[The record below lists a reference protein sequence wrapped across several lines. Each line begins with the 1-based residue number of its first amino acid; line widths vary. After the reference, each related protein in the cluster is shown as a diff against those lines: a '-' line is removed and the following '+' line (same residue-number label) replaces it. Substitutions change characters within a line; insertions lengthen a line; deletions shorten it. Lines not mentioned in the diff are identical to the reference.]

1 MPPTAPGE
9 WLPCMALEVAR
20 AGQRA
25 HSASGEGGRVAD
37 ILRLSMVIPPHPDT
51 KQCQSNHVLHL
62 HHSATPW
69 MYVAKVMDRCRD
81 AEARGRLEVM
91 VAVMTEIALGR
102 FTTGPR
108 GTRRLL
114 PGSRGSP
121 ASSSRPSS
129 RPSSLPSSLPGSVH
143 GGVAAAHLLRASR
156 LGTPHAPPH
165 VLSDGLLSR
174 FAPRMERIREEAR
187 AEVAAEEDP

>member
-1 MPPTAPGE
+1 
-9 WLPCMALEVAR
+9 
-20 AGQRA
+20 
-25 HSASGEGGRVAD
+25 
-37 ILRLSMVIPPHPDT
+37 
-51 KQCQSNHVLHL
+51 
-62 HHSATPW
+62 

-187 AEVAAEEDP
+187 AEVAAEEDPRNETGMLDTLEGDEGSLLNLELEADE